1 MKVEPLSVDFEM
13 HLDKKNCKL
22 LKKMVNHA
30 KNSEHQRY
38 IDEFVNFILLTYMRD
53 LYHESIPEIVGAKD
67 DEDQ

>member
-1 MKVEPLSVDFEM
+1 MKVKPLESDYEM
-13 HLDKKNCKL
+13 HLDNKNCKF

-30 KNSEHQRY
+30 KNSEHQKY

-53 LYHESIPEIVGAKD
+53 LYHESIPGLVKAK